1 VQWPVVCADKAAF
14 SGGER
19 EQMYADW
26 QGPLSAQCSAV
37 SLKNAAISVQKAL
50 KRPEKMDRYLG
61 ENVSFWGFSGK

>member
-1 VQWPVVCADKAAF
+1 
-14 SGGER
+14 
-19 EQMYADW
+19 MYADW